1 MWHINTNVLLYEDTP
16 ASDMLVDYKKWG
28 TFFKIIMVVKE
39 TMILWYYNNK
49 MLVHCYGEMLIVF
62 MNLVNFFYFY
72 HFILIALDNLYTF
85 AKKQWKFHFNII
97 SYTQIIIHL

>member
-1 MWHINTNVLLYEDTP
+1 
-16 ASDMLVDYKKWG
+16 
-28 TFFKIIMVVKE
+28 
-39 TMILWYYNNK
+39 

-85 AKKQWKFHFNII
+85 AKKQ
-97 SYTQIIIHL
+97 